1 MLYSVRIP
9 DGHPSNTS
17 SGRFPSNQPGIVT
30 CVSSEQP
37 AKAPSPICFT
47 DPGIVTLVND
57 VQSAK
62 ADAPMFVT
70 VEGMLIDVKAAH
82 PSNAWADISVVVPV
96 SVTD

>member
-9 DGHPSNTS
+9 EGHPSNTS
-17 SGRFPSNQPGIVT
+17 SGKFPSNQLGMDT
-30 CVSSEQP
+30 CVNEEHP

-47 DPGIVTLVND
+47 DTGIVTLVND

-70 VEGMLIDVKAAH
+70 VEGMLIDDKAAH
-82 PSNAWADISVVVPV
+82 PSNAWAGISVVAPV